1 MHVQNRQFQGR
12 DDGILETLELVTGQ
26 MAVAVSRCSQDFRY
40 LWVNQAYADWIRRPV
55 REIAGRSIKEVLGAG
70 AFDALLPL
78 FRRVLAGEKVEYEHE
93 IHVQGIG
100 SRWVSVR
107 YNPTRA
113 GNGAVDGWVAVVLDT
128 TDRKRMEETR
138 FRHAAIVESSEDAI
152 ISKNLNGFITG
163 WNLGAER
170 MFGYREEEVIGHPI
184 TILVPPELR
193 DEEQSILQRLRAG
206 GRVEHYETQ
215 RITKAGERVH
225 VSLTIGPIR
234 DSLGRAI
241 GFCKIAQDIT
251 EQKKAQAAVKES
263 EARFRL
269 VADTAPVLIWMAGP
283 DKLCNYFNK
292 TWLDFTGRSKE
303 QEFGYGWAEGVHPG
317 DLKQCVRTY
326 EESFNRREKF
336 SMEYRLKRHDGEYRW
351 ILDIGVPRFNPDA
364 SFAGYIGIAVDVT
377 ERKRSEEA
385 LRELN
390 EALKEQTALLQSKEE
405 LLTTFVTKA
414 PAGVAML
421 DCDMR
426 YIQASDRWCADYS
439 VDRSQL
445 LGRSHYE
452 LFPDI
457 PERWRDAHRR
467 ALAGETVKAEEDR
480 WDRPDGTQWLRWE
493 LHPWHTA
500 GGAIGGLLILA
511 EDITRRKQME
521 ETLFATSR
529 KLVELQELERAR
541 IGRELHD
548 DINQR
553 IALLGIGLEQLLE
566 DPSDFQRRIQKLHAE
581 TTELAINVQGL
592 ARELHVAKLEYLGAE
607 AAIRSWCKEFGAR
620 QKIDIAFT
628 SQITGSLPP
637 EIGLC
642 LFRVV
647 QECLHNASKYSGA
660 RLIEVR
666 LEERATDV
674 HLSISDSGTGF
685 DMETAQHGRGLGLT
699 TMRERVLLV
708 KGSIAIESKPM
719 GGTRI
724 AVRIPVDSNR

>member
-1 MHVQNRQFQGR
+1 
-12 DDGILETLELVTGQ
+12 
-26 MAVAVSRCSQDFRY
+26 
-40 LWVNQAYADWIRRPV
+40 
-55 REIAGRSIKEVLGAG
+55 
-70 AFDALLPL
+70 
-78 FRRVLAGEKVEYEHE
+78 
-93 IHVQGIG
+93 
-100 SRWVSVR
+100 
-107 YNPTRA
+107 
-113 GNGAVDGWVAVVLDT
+113 
-128 TDRKRMEETR
+128 
-138 FRHAAIVESSEDAI
+138 
-152 ISKNLNGFITG
+152 
-163 WNLGAER
+163 
-170 MFGYREEEVIGHPI
+170 
-184 TILVPPELR
+184 
-193 DEEQSILQRLRAG
+193 
-206 GRVEHYETQ
+206 
-215 RITKAGERVH
+215 
-225 VSLTIGPIR
+225 LTIGPIR

-269 VADTAPVLIWMAGP
+269 VADTAPVLIWMADP
-283 DKLCNYFNK
+283 DKLCSYFNK

-592 ARELHVAKLEYLGAE
+592 ARELHVAKLEYLGPE